1 MDVDNVL
8 QEKSLFKSSPAIY
21 NDRLPCKPTALG
33 LIA

>member
-1 MDVDNVL
+1 MDVDNVF
-8 QEKSLFKSSPAIY
+8 QKKSLFKSGSAIH